1 MILTIYYD
9 GHCPLCMQEMQ
20 LLKGYDNKKS
30 ILLVDLHYDNFSR
43 DHPHINTSEAI
54 RILHGQLD
62 TGELLLGL
70 DVTCKAWS
78 LVGKHKWLAIL
89 RWPLIRTI
97 ADLIY
102 RVFARYRSKISY
114 LLTGNKTCNNC
125 NLKM

>member
-9 GHCPLCMQEMQ
+9 GHCPLCMKEMQ
-20 LLKGYDNKKS
+20 LLKRHDNKKL
-30 ILLVDLHYDNFSR
+30 INFVDLHNEVFSKH
-43 DHPHINTSEAI
+43 HPHINTSEAI
-54 RILHGQLD
+54 RILHGQLN

-97 ADLIY
+97 ADVFY
-102 RVFARYRSKISY
+102 RVFARYRNKVSY
-114 LLTGNKTCNNC
+114 LLTGNKTCNSC
-125 NLKM
+125 NLNE

>member
-9 GHCPLCMQEMQ
+9 GHCPLCMKEMQ
-20 LLKGYDNKKS
+20 LLKHHDNKNS
-30 ILLVDLHYDNFSR
+30 ILFVDLHNHDFSKE
-43 DHPHINTSEAI
+43 HPHIITSEAI

-114 LLTGNKTCNNC
+114 LLTGNKTCNSC
-125 NLKM
+125 NLNR

>member
-9 GHCPLCMQEMQ
+9 GHCPLCMKEMQ
-20 LLKGYDNKKS
+20 LLKRHDNKKS
-30 ILLVDLHYDNFSR
+30 IHFVDLHNDDFSK
-43 DHPHINTSEAI
+43 DHPHINIPKAI
-54 RILHGQLD
+54 RILHGQLN

-78 LVGKHKWLAIL
+78 LVGKHKWLAVL
-89 RWPLIRTI
+89 RWPLIRII

-114 LLTGNKTCNNC
+114 LLTGNKNC
-125 NLKM
+125 NSCNLNS

>member
-9 GHCPLCMQEMQ
+9 GHCPLCMKEML
-20 LLKGYDNKKS
+20 LLKRHDNKKT
-30 ILLVDLHYDNFSR
+30 ILFIDLHNDNFSKEY
-43 DHPHINTSEAI
+43 PHINTSEAI
-54 RILHGQLD
+54 RILHGQLN

-89 RWPLIRTI
+89 RWPLIRTV

-114 LLTGNKTCNNC
+114 LLTGNKTCNSC
-125 NLKM
+125 NLNR